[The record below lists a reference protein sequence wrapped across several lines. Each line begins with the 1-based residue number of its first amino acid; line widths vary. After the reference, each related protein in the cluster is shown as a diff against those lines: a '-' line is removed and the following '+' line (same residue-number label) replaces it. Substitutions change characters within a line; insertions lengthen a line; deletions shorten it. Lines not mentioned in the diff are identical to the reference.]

1 MCQIFSIS
9 LGLSGHSL
17 LTSTVLDLNYISAG
31 QVQFQVFQTLFPSFS
46 TSLAVRNT
54 DHKGHYLSMRLTKF
68 VKKTK
73 TVTLHLK
80 KIMVLTVTPH
90 QMLIIEEGMID
101 AKELKETFIIR
112 CIFEQTVHYRR
123 K

>member
-1 MCQIFSIS
+1 
-9 LGLSGHSL
+9 
-17 LTSTVLDLNYISAG
+17 
-31 QVQFQVFQTLFPSFS
+31 
-46 TSLAVRNT
+46 
-54 DHKGHYLSMRLTKF
+54 MRLTKF

-101 AKELKETFIIR
+101 AKELEETFIIR
-112 CIFEQTVHYRR
+112 CIFGQTVHYRR